1 MQAPRLLDQ
10 VREAIRV
17 RHYSYRT
24 EQSYVGWIRR
34 FILFHGKR
42 HPAQMGAP
50 ELEAWLSHLAQ
61 ERNVAAAT
69 QSQALAA
76 VLFLYKQVLRIE
88 LPWLDGVVR
97 ANRPRR
103 LPVVLAEREVRDVL
117 SRLVGVNA
125 LIGGLLYGS
134 GLRLM
139 ECLRLRVKDLGFDY
153 SQITVREGKGAKDRT
168 TVLPGSM
175 KAPLRQHLD
184 QVRLWHRQAMEQGF
198 GGVEL
203 PQALD
208 RKYPAAHLE
217 WGWQFVFPASHP
229 ARDPRT
235 GAWRRH
241 HVHEAAVQ
249 RSVRQAARDAGIM
262 KPVSP
267 HTFRHSFATHLLE
280 HGTDIRTLQELL
292 GHSDV
297 STTQIYTHVMRKGAG
312 GVLSPLDRAG

>member
-1 MQAPRLLDQ
+1 MQPPRLLDQ
-10 VREAIRV
+10 VRDAIRL

-24 EQSYVGWIRR
+24 EKTYVDWIRR

-42 HPAQMGAP
+42 HPATMGGP
-50 ELEAWLSHLAQ
+50 ELEAWLSSLARK
-61 ERNVAAAT
+61 RNVAAST
-69 QSQALAA
+69 QSQAQAA
-76 VLFLYKQVLRIE
+76 VLFLYKHVLQVE

-97 ANRPRR
+97 ANRPKR
-103 LPVVLAEREVRDVL
+103 LPVVLTEREVRDLL
-117 SRLVGVNA
+117 SRLTGVNA

-139 ECLRLRVKDLGFDY
+139 ECLQLRVKDINFDY
-153 SQITVREGKGAKDRT
+153 VQITVREGKGGKDRV

-175 KAPLRQHLD
+175 NGPLRKHLEL
-184 QVRLWHRQAMEQGF
+184 VRLWHRQATEQGF
-198 GGVEL
+198 GGVAL
-203 PQALD
+203 PNALA

-217 WGWQFVFPASHP
+217 WGWQYVFPALHP
-229 ARDPRT
+229 TRDPRS

-241 HVHEAAVQ
+241 HILPSAVQ

-312 GVLSPLDRAG
+312 GVLSPLDRVG